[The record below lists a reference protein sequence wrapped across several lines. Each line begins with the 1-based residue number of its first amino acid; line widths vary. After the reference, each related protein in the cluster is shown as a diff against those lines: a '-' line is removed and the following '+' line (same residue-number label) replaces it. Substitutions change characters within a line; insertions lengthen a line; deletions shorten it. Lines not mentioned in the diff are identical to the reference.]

1 MVSGHPPGSHAQV
14 RVRHLLFL
22 SLLLPVAAALQKQP
36 EHYHSSHHSAAAL
49 QDGDIADAAP
59 AVDEHW
65 QHTVGRQ
72 LHQEVSVKH
81 KAQKNTNVDADDD
94 DDNTHNEK
102 HKKARISQVH
112 QRALATVSPA
122 ESNHDAAVRA
132 PPAQWSTAASSA
144 GLASRQPAR
153 SLQDWQVED
162 LMLLATVDGKLYARD
177 RGTGAPRWQL
187 EADGEMVQVIRHP
200 HNKTYNALGQ
210 EVVEPR
216 FVIEPSQDGALY
228 VLQPHYGLQ
237 RLPYTVK
244 ELSEAAPFEE
254 TGHLGVTYT
263 AEKKNTLYHIDARTG
278 NVLKTFQP
286 GGSFVNKDQ
295 SCRRVSP
302 LDDVLGDSECE
313 TQGTIVLG
321 RTEYTIGIQNRATGE
336 PVETIKYFEWT
347 GNTRDND
354 LRNTYDKT
362 MDEKYVYSSWNG
374 RINGIDTSSANPYRK
389 PDFTQVFASPVV
401 RVFDI
406 IRPKSDP
413 SGDASLA
420 VLPQPIPPAANAFA
434 GLEDEEDYD
443 PVYVNRTRSGSW
455 FALSEKQYP
464 SVTYRA
470 PVVPSIEY
478 EGRWRKEDFAGVYN
492 LPQEGYSGGQ
502 LLDGNQVP
510 LIDAAP
516 AVESRAAS
524 PGAMD
529 TPLSSPKKSSFDL
542 TLLTGLV
549 LGFVIAIC
557 TTGGVALYKWPETR
571 TLLLPQKPTMQM
583 PVADALT
590 VPPEEQP
597 AIRENEPAEEMAFAQ
612 PPNAEKEP
620 VTAKVHFDLPTE
632 KPETLE
638 RAESNEADAD
648 EEGKESEEK
657 EGETKPQKKKATRGR
672 RGGRKQKE
680 KEQARE
686 AAREAKRTD
695 SPLQSPAAVKIV
707 SVAKSESADMSGP
720 MSINN
725 LTIYTDKEIGRGSG
739 GTIVY
744 QGSWENR
751 DVAVKRML
759 SQYYELAASEVN
771 FLQQSDDHPNVVRYF
786 CRQRDDHFLY
796 IAVEL
801 CQASLFDVW
810 EPEKAKTEELRAERR
825 KLKLAIQQD
834 MNRTLQQLAAGL
846 HHLHKLRI
854 IHRDIK
860 PQNILVAYPKKT
872 QPPGTTRLV
881 ISDFGL
887 GKNLPENM
895 STLIDPTGN
904 VGTSGWKAPELITQP
919 GEKTDST
926 HSRGASG
933 SDSANPS
940 ANVPGVSSVKR
951 AADIFSLG
959 CLFFWVLTDGVH
971 PYEDETGW
979 QGLREKN
986 IKCDKK
992 NMEPLER
999 WSDAYEPFQLIT
1011 SMLSPQPEKRPS
1023 AQEVLNHP
1031 YFWSPERRLAFL
1043 CDCSDH
1049 FEREERGTWEDN
1061 YAGDSYNLR
1070 LLESKAEEVIG
1081 RQMDFL
1087 AKLDGFF
1094 VQTLGKQRKYTG
1106 SRFLDLLRALRN
1118 KKNHY
1123 EDMPE
1128 DVKKRI
1134 GPLDGGYLS
1143 YWCNRFPRLLMA
1155 CHEVIQ
1161 EAGLHDSDRFKKY
1174 FGLGSD

>member
-1 MVSGHPPGSHAQV
+1 MVSGRPPGSSV
-14 RVRHLLFL
+14 RFRDLLVL
-22 SLLLPVAAALQKQP
+22 SLLVPVAAALQSQP
-36 EHYHSSHHSAAAL
+36 QKHHRHHQQHHPAPSGL
-49 QDGDIADAAP
+49 KDGELADAVS
-59 AVDEHW
+59 AVDEQW
-65 QHTVGRQ
+65 RTTVGQQ
-72 LHQEVSVKH
+72 LHQEVAVKH
-81 KAQKNTNVDADDD
+81 KAQKNTNVDADDG
-94 DDNTHNEK
+94 DDNTTQNN
-102 HKKARISQVH
+102 KKARISHIQ

-122 ESNHDAAVRA
+122 EVNDAAVRA
-132 PPAQWSTAASSA
+132 PPAQWSTAPSSA
-144 GLASRQPAR
+144 GLASRLPAR

-162 LMLLATVDGKLYARD
+162 LMLLATVDGKLFARD

-200 HNKTYNALGQ
+200 HNKTYDAAGH
-210 EVVEPR
+210 EVDEPR

-228 VLQPHYGLQ
+228 VLQPDIGLQ

-263 AEKKNTLYHIDARTG
+263 AEKKNTLYHIDAKTG

-302 LDDVLGDSECE
+302 LDDSLSDNECE
-313 TQGTIVLG
+313 THGTIVLG

-347 GNTRDND
+347 PNTRDND

-406 IRPKSDP
+406 IRPKADLSA
-413 SGDASLA
+413 DASLT
-420 VLPQPIPPAANAFA
+420 VLPQPVPPVANVFA
-434 GLEDEEDYD
+434 GLEDDEEYD
-443 PVYVNRTRSGSW
+443 PVYVNRTRTGSW

-470 PVVPSIEY
+470 PVVTSMEY
-478 EGRWRKEDFAGVYN
+478 IGRWHREDFAGVYN
-492 LPQEGYSGGQ
+492 LPQEQGYNGGGR
-502 LLDGNQVP
+502 LLDGKELP
-510 LIDAAP
+510 LIDAPP
-516 AVESRAAS
+516 AIESKAS
-524 PGAMD
+524 VIGAMD
-529 TPLSSPKKSSFDL
+529 TPVSSPKKTSFDL
-542 TLLTGLV
+542 TLLTGLI

-557 TTGGVALYKWPETR
+557 TTGGIALYKWPESR
-571 TLLLPQKPTMQM
+571 SLILPQKPSVQIPLAEAVKVSEDER
-583 PVADALT
+583 PV
-590 VPPEEQP
+590 V
-597 AIRENEPAEEMAFAQ
+597 RENEPAEEITFAQ
-612 PPNAEKEP
+612 PPNEEVDAAP
-620 VTAKVHFDLPTE
+620 AKVHFEVPEE
-632 KPETLE
+632 KAEPLE
-638 RAESNEADAD
+638 KTPSNEA
-648 EEGKESEEK
+648 ESEELVK
-657 EGETKPQKKKATRGR
+657 DGEPKPQKKKATRGR
-672 RGGRKQKE
+672 RGGKKQKE
-680 KEQARE
+680 KELAQAE
-686 AAREAKRTD
+686 AREAKKTD
-695 SPLQSPAAVKIV
+695 LDNPAAVKFV
-707 SVAKSESADMSGP
+707 SVTKSESADMHGP
-720 MSINN
+720 MAINN
-725 LTIYTDKEIGRGSG
+725 LVINTDKEIGRGSG

-759 SQYYELAASEVN
+759 RQYYELASSEVN

-786 CRQRDDHFLY
+786 CQQSDDHFLY

-810 EPEKAKTEELRAERR
+810 EPDRAKTEELRLERQ

-887 GKNLPENM
+887 GKNLPDNV

-919 GEKTDST
+919 GEKCDSN
-926 HSRGASG
+926 HSRGPSNGESG
-933 SDSANPS
+933 SPS
-940 ANVPGVSSVKR
+940 GNVPGVSSVKR

-986 IKCDKK
+986 IKYDNK
-992 NMEPLER
+992 NMDALER
-999 WSDAYEPFQLIT
+999 WSDAYEPMQLIT
-1011 SMLSPQPEKRPS
+1011 SMLSPEPEKRPS

-1049 FEREERGTWEDN
+1049 FEREPRGVWEDN
-1061 YAGDSYNLR
+1061 YADDSDALHR
-1070 LLESKAEEVIG
+1070 LECRAEEVIG
-1081 RQMDFL
+1081 TQMDFL

-1123 EDMPE
+1123 EDMSE
-1128 DVKKRI
+1128 DVKKRV
-1134 GPLDGGYLS
+1134 GPLDYGYLN

-1161 EAGLHDSDRFKKY
+1161 ECNLQDSDRFKKY
-1174 FGLGSD
+1174 FGLGSE